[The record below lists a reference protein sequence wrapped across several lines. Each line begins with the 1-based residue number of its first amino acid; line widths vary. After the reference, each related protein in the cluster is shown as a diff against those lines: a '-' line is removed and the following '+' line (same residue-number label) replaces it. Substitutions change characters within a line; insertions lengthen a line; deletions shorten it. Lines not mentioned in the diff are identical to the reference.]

1 MLNHN
6 HQSEPLP
13 EARSPG
19 VILDRALANARRQEQ
34 PRGVLSEALR
44 EAADPCTV
52 IDVARTCVG
61 VAGLVLVILG
71 GLGG

>member
-6 HQSEPLP
+6 HQSDPLP

-19 VILDRALANARRQEQ
+19 VILDRALAAARQQEQ
-34 PRGVLSEALR
+34 PRGMLHEALR
-44 EAADPCTV
+44 ELADPRTV
-52 IDVARTCVG
+52 IDAARTCVG
-61 VAGLVLVILG
+61 VAGLVLVILS